1 MADPPLST
9 GLQDSQDSQDSSSPP
24 VNPGNPGILSN
35 KRARR
40 PHWTDRL
47 GPWKGPYR
55 LAWFAVLA
63 LALVNVWFGPLNQD
77 EGWYLLAAQ
86 NVSRGMTPYRD
97 FLYTQGPVLPYAYG
111 WIAGAWSDAG
121 VLGGRLV
128 TAVFGFLATVFF
140 ALVAGELARRRDP
153 DAFGPAFFLAFVLL
167 GLSPDWSYFTA
178 IPKTYALGSFLL
190 ALGFG
195 LSLGAPGRLNRRGAA
210 IAGACFAFAAA
221 TRATL
226 CLAAVPVWIALIVAA
241 RRDRARRFDW
251 LWFAVGCAAAL
262 AFAYAPFL
270 LECPDNF
277 LFSQT
282 YHTARAAAPFGEWLV
297 LRAGFVC
304 FLAQGYPALIAAA
317 AILAAAATK
326 KVSGSKFSSS
336 TPSTPSTSSTLQPLD
351 PLYLAVVASFVLLTL
366 AHFLVPFPYADYN
379 TPAMPLAAVALA
391 VPLGGLVARANLRP
405 WRVGLAALAAS
416 LAFVAASPWPMK
428 WVDGEQHLFW
438 FHSSLDS
445 ALARLRRAG
454 RVVREQNPEGKPI
467 LTQDAYLAVEAGVPV
482 VPGFEMGPFSIF
494 PDLSDDEA
502 RAHRVHNV
510 ETALEAI
517 READYDVAALS
528 GYTFLLGCPST
539 APLPYPDRER
549 LRESVRAPF
558 GAPVYSE
565 HRFGQQNTELLI
577 YSRNAP
583 PDELYWSF

>member
-1 MADPPLST
+1 MEDPATPH
-9 GLQDSQDSQDSSSPP
+9 PAVAAP
-24 VNPGNPGILSN
+24 AP
-35 KRARR
+35 RRR
-40 PHWTDRL
+40 PRWTDRL
-47 GPWKGPYR
+47 GPWKGPYQ
-55 LAWFAVLA
+55 LVWFAVLA
-63 LALVNVWFGPLNQD
+63 LALANVWFGPLNQD

-86 NVSRGMTPYRD
+86 NVDRGLMPYRD
-97 FLYTQGPVLPYAYG
+97 FLYTQGPALPYVYG
-111 WIAGAWSDAG
+111 FVAGAWSDAG

-128 TAVFGFLATVFF
+128 TALFGFLATVFF
-140 ALVAGELARRRDP
+140 AVVAGELARRRDP

-167 GLSPDWSYFTA
+167 GLSPDWAYFTA
-178 IPKTYALGSFLL
+178 IPKTYALGSLFL

-195 LSLGAPGRLNRRGAA
+195 LSLGAPGNPNRRGSAM
-210 IAGACFAFAAA
+210 AGACFALAAA

-226 CLAAVPVWIALIVAA
+226 CLAAVPVWIALIVLA
-241 RRDRARRFDW
+241 RRDRAHRLDW

-262 AFAYAPFL
+262 ALVYAPFL
-270 LECPDNF
+270 ASCPENF

-282 YHTARAAAPFGEWLV
+282 YHAARASAPFGEWLV
-297 LRAGFVC
+297 LRAGFLC
-304 FLAQGYPALIAAA
+304 FLAQGYPALVAAA
-317 AILAAAATK
+317 AILAAAATRAGVESVKCKGKSFPCEDGTRK
-326 KVSGSKFSSS
+326 KSNF
-336 TPSTPSTSSTLQPLD
+336 TLYPFNFKQFD
-351 PLYLAVVASFVLLTL
+351 PLYLAVVSSFVLLTA

-391 VPLGGLVARANLRP
+391 VPLGRLVVCANLRP
-405 WRVGLAALAAS
+405 WRVGLVALAAS

-454 RVVREQNPEGKPI
+454 RVVREQNPAGKPI
-467 LTQDAYLAVEAGVPV
+467 FTQDAYLAVEAGVPV

-510 ETALEAI
+510 ATAEAAI

-539 APLPYPDRER
+539 APLPFSDRER
-549 LRESVRAPF
+549 LREAVRAPF
-558 GAPVYSE
+558 GAPVHSE

-583 PDELYWSF
+583 DEEEWSMGDGWVR

>member
-1 MADPPLST
+1 MA
-9 GLQDSQDSQDSSSPP
+9 
-24 VNPGNPGILSN
+24 
-35 KRARR
+35 KR
-40 PHWTDRL
+40 PWFRL
-47 GPWKGPYR
+47 FL
-55 LAWFAVLA
+55 LAFAAAAA
-63 LALVNVWFGPLNQD
+63 LAAVNVWFGPLNQD

-86 NVSRGMTPYRD
+86 NVDRCLMPYRD
-97 FLYTQGPVLPYAYG
+97 FLYTQGPALPYVYG
-111 WIAGAWSDAG
+111 FVAGAWSDAG

-128 TAVFGFLATVFF
+128 TALFGFLATVFF
-140 ALVAGELARRRDP
+140 AVVAGELARRRDP

-167 GLSPDWSYFTA
+167 GLSPDWAYFTA
-178 IPKTYALGSFLL
+178 IPKTYALGSLFL

-195 LSLGAPGRLNRRGAA
+195 LSLGAPGNPNRRGSA
-210 IAGACFAFAAA
+210 IGGACFALAAA

-226 CLAAVPVWIALIVAA
+226 CLAAVPVWIALVVLA
-241 RRDRARRFDW
+241 RRDRARRLDW

-270 LECPDNF
+270 LECPENF

-282 YHTARAAAPFGEWLV
+282 YHAARASAPLGEWLV
-297 LRAGFVC
+297 LRAGFLC

-317 AILAAAATK
+317 AILAAVATK

-351 PLYLAVVASFVLLTL
+351 PLYLAVVVAFVLLTL

-391 VPLGGLVARANLRP
+391 VPLGGLVVRANLRP
-405 WRVGLAALAAS
+405 WRVGLAALVAS

-517 READYDVAALS
+517 READYDVVALS

-539 APLPYPDRER
+539 APLPYSDRARLLSAVREER
-549 LRESVRAPF
+549 FGETVYEAP
-558 GAPVYSE
+558 
-565 HRFGQQNTELLI
+565 RFGQQNTELLI

-583 PDELYWSF
+583 VLEEDWSF

>member
-1 MADPPLST
+1 MA
-9 GLQDSQDSQDSSSPP
+9 
-24 VNPGNPGILSN
+24 
-35 KRARR
+35 KR
-40 PHWTDRL
+40 PWFRL
-47 GPWKGPYR
+47 FL
-55 LAWFAVLA
+55 LAFAAAAA
-63 LALVNVWFGPLNQD
+63 LAAVNVWFGPLNQD
-77 EGWYLLAAQ
+77 EGWYLLAAR
-86 NVSRGMTPYRD
+86 NLSRGMMPYRD
-97 FLYTQGPVLPYAYG
+97 FLYTQGPVLPWVYG
-111 WIAGAWSDAG
+111 VFADVWSPGG
-121 VLGGRLV
+121 VLGGRIL
-128 TAVFGFLATVFF
+128 TALLGLLAALFF
-140 ALVAGELARRRDP
+140 SVCAGCLARRRDP
-153 DAFGPAFFLAFVLL
+153 AAEWPAFVLAFIL
-167 GLSPDWSYFTA
+167 LSLSPDWSYFTA
-178 IPKTYALGSFLL
+178 IPKTYALGAF
-190 ALGFG
+190 F
-195 LSLGAPGRLNRRGAA
+195 LSLGFLFATGLELALKSIPRRAPFAA
-210 IAGACFAFAAA
+210 AFSGACFAFAAA

-226 CLAAVPVWIALIVAA
+226 CLAAVPVWIALIVLA
-241 RRDRARRFDW
+241 RRDRARRLDW

-270 LECPDNF
+270 LECPENF

-282 YHTARAAAPFGEWLV
+282 YHAARASAPLGEWLV
-297 LRAGFVC
+297 LRAGFLC

-317 AILAAAATK
+317 AILAAVAVFRTREAGGAA
-326 KVSGSKFSSS
+326 GPAD
-336 TPSTPSTSSTLQPLD
+336 PSRV
-351 PLYLAVVASFVLLTL
+351 LYLAVVAAFALLTL

-405 WRVGLAALAAS
+405 WRVGLVALAAS
-416 LAFVAASPWPMK
+416 AAFVAASPWPMK

-454 RVVREQNPEGKPI
+454 RVVREQNPQGKPI
-467 LTQDAYLAVEAGVPV
+467 LTQDAYLAVEAGFPV

-502 RAHRVHNV
+502 RAHRVHNLA
-510 ETALEAI
+510 TAEKAI

-528 GYTFLLGCPST
+528 GYAFLLGCPST

>member
-1 MADPPLST
+1 MSDSRST
-9 GLQDSQDSQDSSSPP
+9 GLQANPWRWP
-24 VNPGNPGILSN
+24 V
-35 KRARR
+35 
-40 PHWTDRL
+40 
-47 GPWKGPYR
+47 R
-55 LAWFAVLA
+55 LALLA
-63 LALVNVWFGPLNQD
+63 AALLAAVNVWFGPLNAD

-86 NVSRGMTPYRD
+86 NVSRGMVPYRD
-97 FLYTQGPVLPYAYG
+97 FLYTQGPALPFVYG
-111 WIAGAWSDAG
+111 AFADNWSPGG
-121 VLGGRLV
+121 VLGGRIL
-128 TAVFGFLATVFF
+128 TALLGLLAALFF
-140 ALVAGELARRRDP
+140 SACAGCLARRRDP
-153 DAFGPAFFLAFVLL
+153 AAECPAFVLSFL
-167 GLSPDWSYFTA
+167 LLSLSPDWSYFTA
-178 IPKTYALGSFLL
+178 IPKTYALGAFFLSFGFLFATGLEL
-190 ALGFG
+190 ALK
-195 LSLGAPGRLNRRGAA
+195 SIPRRAPFAA
-210 IAGACFAFAAA
+210 AFSGVCFALAAA

-270 LECPDNF
+270 LECPENF

-282 YHTARAAAPFGEWLV
+282 YHAARASAPLGEWLV
-297 LRAGFVC
+297 LRAGFLC

-351 PLYLAVVASFVLLTL
+351 PLYLAVVAAFVLLTA

-416 LAFVAASPWPMK
+416 VAFVAASPWPMK

-454 RVVREQNPEGKPI
+454 RAVRERNPEGKPI
-467 LTQDAYLAVEAGVPV
+467 LAQDAYLAVEAGVPV
-482 VPGFEMGPFSIF
+482 VRGFEMGPFSIF

-510 ETALEAI
+510 ATAEAAI

-528 GYTFLLGCPST
+528 GFSFALACPST
-539 APLPYPDRER
+539 DPLPESDRER
-549 LRESVRAPF
+549 LLSAVRDRCGEAVLAEP
-558 GAPVYSE
+558 
-565 HRFGQQNTELLI
+565 RFGQHNTPLEV
-577 YSRNAP
+577 RVR
-583 PDELYWSF
+583 

>member
-40 PHWTDRL
+40 PHWTDWL

-128 TAVFGFLATVFF
+128 TAVFGLLATVFF

-190 ALGFG
+190 ALGFA
-195 LSLGAPGRLNRRGAA
+195 LSLGAPGRPNRRGAA
-210 IAGACFAFAAA
+210 IAGICFALAAA

-297 LRAGFVC
+297 LRAGFLC

-317 AILAAAATK
+317 AILAAVAVFRTREAGGAA
-326 KVSGSKFSSS
+326 GPAD
-336 TPSTPSTSSTLQPLD
+336 PSRV
-351 PLYLAVVASFVLLTL
+351 LYFAVVVAFVLLTL

-467 LTQDAYLAVEAGVPV
+467 LAQDAYLAVEAGVPV

-510 ETALEAI
+510 ATAEKAI

-539 APLPYPDRER
+539 EPLPYPDRER

>member
-1 MADPPLST
+1 MA
-9 GLQDSQDSQDSSSPP
+9 
-24 VNPGNPGILSN
+24 
-35 KRARR
+35 KR
-40 PHWTDRL
+40 PWFRL
-47 GPWKGPYR
+47 FL
-55 LAWFAVLA
+55 LAFAAAAA

-97 FLYTQGPVLPYAYG
+97 FLYTQGPVLPYVYG
-111 WIAGAWSDAG
+111 CLAGAWSGAG

-128 TAVFGFLATVFF
+128 TAFFGFLATVFF

-153 DAFGPAFFLAFVLL
+153 DAFGPAFLLSFVLL
-167 GLSPDWSYFTA
+167 GLSPDWAYFTA
-178 IPKTYALGSFLL
+178 IPKTYALGSFFLG
-190 ALGFG
+190 LGFAFAVG
-195 LSLGAPGRLNRRGAA
+195 FGESRRRALFVA
-210 IAGACFAFAAA
+210 FAGACFALAAA

-226 CLAAVPVWIALIVAA
+226 CLAAVPVWIALIVLA

-251 LWFAVGCAAAL
+251 LLFAIGCAVAL
-262 AFAYAPFL
+262 ALVYGPFL
-270 LECPDNF
+270 AICPENF

-282 YHTARAAAPFGEWLV
+282 YHAARASAPFGEWLV
-297 LRAGFVC
+297 LRAGFLC
-304 FLAQGYPALIAAA
+304 FLAQGYPAMVAAA
-317 AILAAAATK
+317 AILAAAATGRK
-326 KVSGSKFSSS
+326 SQVESPKDQDARRETQDDKA
-336 TPSTPSTSSTLQPLD
+336 TCDLRPATCDL
-351 PLYLAVVASFVLLTL
+351 LYWSVVASFVLLTL

-391 VPLGGLVARANLRP
+391 VPLGRLVVRANLRP
-405 WRVGLAALAAS
+405 WRVGLVALAAS
-416 LAFVAASPWPMK
+416 AAFVAASPWPMK

-445 ALARLRRAG
+445 PLARLRRAG

-510 ETALEAI
+510 ETALAAI

-528 GYTFLLGCPST
+528 GYTFSLGCPST
-539 APLPYPDRER
+539 APLHYDDRER
-549 LRESVRAPF
+549 LLSAVREERF
-558 GAPVYSE
+558 GETVYE
-565 HRFGQQNTELLI
+565 MTRFGQQNTELLI

-583 PDELYWSF
+583 VVEEDWSF

>member
-1 MADPPLST
+1 MA
-9 GLQDSQDSQDSSSPP
+9 
-24 VNPGNPGILSN
+24 
-35 KRARR
+35 KR
-40 PHWTDRL
+40 PWFRL
-47 GPWKGPYR
+47 FL
-55 LAWFAVLA
+55 LAFAAAAA
-63 LALVNVWFGPLNQD
+63 LAAVNVWFGPLNQD
-77 EGWYLLAAQ
+77 EGWYLLAAR
-86 NVSRGMTPYRD
+86 NLSRGMMPYRD
-97 FLYTQGPVLPYAYG
+97 FLYTQGPVLPWVYG
-111 WIAGAWSDAG
+111 VFADVWSPGG
-121 VLGGRLV
+121 VLGGRIL
-128 TAVFGFLATVFF
+128 TALLGLLAALFF
-140 ALVAGELARRRDP
+140 SVCAGCLARRRDP
-153 DAFGPAFFLAFVLL
+153 AAEWPAFVLAFIL
-167 GLSPDWSYFTA
+167 LSLSPDWSYFTA
-178 IPKTYALGSFLL
+178 IPKTYALGAF
-190 ALGFG
+190 F
-195 LSLGAPGRLNRRGAA
+195 LSLGFLFATGLELALKSIPRRAPFAA
-210 IAGACFAFAAA
+210 AFSGACFAFAAA

-226 CLAAVPVWIALIVAA
+226 CLAAVPVWIALIVLA
-241 RRDRARRFDW
+241 RRDRARRLDW

-270 LECPDNF
+270 LECPENF

-282 YHTARAAAPFGEWLV
+282 YHAARASAPLGEWLV
-297 LRAGFVC
+297 LRAGFLC

-317 AILAAAATK
+317 AILAAVAVFRTREAGGAA
-326 KVSGSKFSSS
+326 GPAD
-336 TPSTPSTSSTLQPLD
+336 PSRV
-351 PLYLAVVASFVLLTL
+351 LYLAVVAAFALLTL

-405 WRVGLAALAAS
+405 WRVGLVALAAS
-416 LAFVAASPWPMK
+416 AAFVAASPWPMK

-467 LTQDAYLAVEAGVPV
+467 LAQDAYLAVEAGVPV

-494 PDLSDDEA
+494 PDLSDEEA
-502 RAHRVHNV
+502 RARRVHNV
-510 ETALEAI
+510 ATAEAAI

-549 LRESVRAPF
+549 LCESVRAPF

>member
-1 MADPPLST
+1 MA
-9 GLQDSQDSQDSSSPP
+9 
-24 VNPGNPGILSN
+24 
-35 KRARR
+35 KR
-40 PHWTDRL
+40 PWFRL
-47 GPWKGPYR
+47 FL
-55 LAWFAVLA
+55 LAFAAAAA
-63 LALVNVWFGPLNQD
+63 LAAVNVWFGPLNAD

-86 NVSRGMTPYRD
+86 NVSRGMVPYRD
-97 FLYTQGPVLPYAYG
+97 FLYTQGPALPFVYG
-111 WIAGAWSDAG
+111 AFADNWSPGG
-121 VLGGRLV
+121 VLGGRIL
-128 TAVFGFLATVFF
+128 TALLGLLAALFF
-140 ALVAGELARRRDP
+140 SACAGCLARRRDP
-153 DAFGPAFFLAFVLL
+153 AAEWPAFVLSFL
-167 GLSPDWSYFTA
+167 LLSLSPDWSYFTA
-178 IPKTYALGSFLL
+178 IPKTYALGAFFLSFGFLFATGLEL
-190 ALGFG
+190 ALK
-195 LSLGAPGRLNRRGAA
+195 SIPRRAPFAA
-210 IAGACFAFAAA
+210 AFSGVCFALAAA

-317 AILAAAATK
+317 AVLAAAATK

-351 PLYLAVVASFVLLTL
+351 PLYLAVVAAFVLLTL

-391 VPLGGLVARANLRP
+391 VPLGRLVVRANLRP

-416 LAFVAASPWPMK
+416 AAFVAASPWPMK

-510 ETALEAI
+510 ATAEKAI

>member
-1 MADPPLST
+1 MA
-9 GLQDSQDSQDSSSPP
+9 
-24 VNPGNPGILSN
+24 
-35 KRARR
+35 KR
-40 PHWTDRL
+40 PWFRL
-47 GPWKGPYR
+47 FL
-55 LAWFAVLA
+55 LAFAAAAA
-63 LALVNVWFGPLNQD
+63 LAAVNVWFGPLNQD

-86 NVSRGMTPYRD
+86 NVSRGMVPYRD
-97 FLYTQGPVLPYAYG
+97 FLYTQGPVLPFVYG
-111 WIAGAWSDAG
+111 AFADNWSPGG
-121 VLGGRLV
+121 VLGGRIL
-128 TAVFGFLATVFF
+128 TALLGLLAALFF
-140 ALVAGELARRRDP
+140 SVCAGCLARRRDP
-153 DAFGPAFFLAFVLL
+153 AAEWPAFVLSFL
-167 GLSPDWSYFTA
+167 LLSLSPDWSYFTA
-178 IPKTYALGSFLL
+178 IPKTYALGAF
-190 ALGFG
+190 F
-195 LSLGAPGRLNRRGAA
+195 LSLGFLFATGLELALKSIPRRAPFAA
-210 IAGACFAFAAA
+210 AFSGVCFALAAA

-262 AFAYAPFL
+262 ALAYAPFL
-270 LECPDNF
+270 ALCPENF

-282 YHTARAAAPFGEWLV
+282 YHAARASAPFGQWLV

-326 KVSGSKFSSS
+326 KVSSSKFSSS

-391 VPLGGLVARANLRP
+391 VPLGRLVVRANLRP
-405 WRVGLAALAAS
+405 WRVGLVALAAS
-416 LAFVAASPWPMK
+416 AAFVAASPWPMK
-428 WVDGEQHLFW
+428 WVDGEQHPFW
-438 FHSSLDS
+438 FHSTLDS

-528 GYTFLLGCPST
+528 GYAFLLGCPST
-539 APLPYPDRER
+539 APLPYSDRER

>member
-1 MADPPLST
+1 MA
-9 GLQDSQDSQDSSSPP
+9 
-24 VNPGNPGILSN
+24 
-35 KRARR
+35 KR
-40 PHWTDRL
+40 PWFRL
-47 GPWKGPYR
+47 FL
-55 LAWFAVLA
+55 LAFAAAAA
-63 LALVNVWFGPLNQD
+63 LAAVNVWFGPLNQD

-86 NVSRGMTPYRD
+86 NVSRGMVPYRD
-97 FLYTQGPVLPYAYG
+97 FLYTQGPALPFVYG
-111 WIAGAWSDAG
+111 AFADNWSPGG
-121 VLGGRLV
+121 VLGGRIL
-128 TAVFGFLATVFF
+128 TALLGLLAALFF
-140 ALVAGELARRRDP
+140 SACAGCLARRRDP
-153 DAFGPAFFLAFVLL
+153 AAEWPAFVLSFL
-167 GLSPDWSYFTA
+167 LLSLSPDWSYFTA
-178 IPKTYALGSFLL
+178 IPKTYALGAFFLSFGFLFATGLEL
-190 ALGFG
+190 ALK
-195 LSLGAPGRLNRRGAA
+195 SIPRRAPFAA
-210 IAGACFAFAAA
+210 AFSGVCFALAAA

-270 LECPDNF
+270 LECPENF

-282 YHTARAAAPFGEWLV
+282 YHAARASAPLGEWLV
-297 LRAGFVC
+297 LRAGFLC

-317 AILAAAATK
+317 AILAVAATK
-326 KVSGSKFSSS
+326 KVSGSKFSS
-336 TPSTPSTSSTLQPLD
+336 STPSTSSTLQPLD

-405 WRVGLAALAAS
+405 WRVGLAALVAS

-510 ETALEAI
+510 ATAEKAI

-539 APLPYPDRER
+539 EPLPYPDRER

>member
-1 MADPPLST
+1 MA
-9 GLQDSQDSQDSSSPP
+9 
-24 VNPGNPGILSN
+24 
-35 KRARR
+35 KR
-40 PHWTDRL
+40 PWFRL
-47 GPWKGPYR
+47 FL
-55 LAWFAVLA
+55 LAFAAAAA
-63 LALVNVWFGPLNQD
+63 LAAVNVWFGPLNQD

-86 NVSRGMTPYRD
+86 NVSRGMVPYRD
-97 FLYTQGPVLPYAYG
+97 FLYTQGPALPFVYG
-111 WIAGAWSDAG
+111 AFADNWSPGG
-121 VLGGRLV
+121 VLGGRIL
-128 TAVFGFLATVFF
+128 TALLGLLAALFF
-140 ALVAGELARRRDP
+140 SVCAGCLARRRDP
-153 DAFGPAFFLAFVLL
+153 AAEWPAFVLSFL
-167 GLSPDWSYFTA
+167 LLSLSPDWSYFTA
-178 IPKTYALGSFLL
+178 IPKTYALGAFFLSFGFLFATGLEL
-190 ALGFG
+190 ALK
-195 LSLGAPGRLNRRGAA
+195 SIPRRAPFAA
-210 IAGACFAFAAA
+210 AFSGVCFALAAA

-270 LECPDNF
+270 LECPENF

-282 YHTARAAAPFGEWLV
+282 YHAARASAPLGEWLV
-297 LRAGFVC
+297 LRAGFLC

-317 AILAAAATK
+317 AILAVAATK

-405 WRVGLAALAAS
+405 WRVGLVALVAS

-510 ETALEAI
+510 ATAEKAI

-528 GYTFLLGCPST
+528 GYAFLLGCPST
-539 APLPYPDRER
+539 EPLPYPDRER

>member
-1 MADPPLST
+1 MD
-9 GLQDSQDSQDSSSPP
+9 DSPRGRWIGP
-24 VNPGNPGILSN
+24 VL
-35 KRARR
+35 
-40 PHWTDRL
+40 
-47 GPWKGPYR
+47 
-55 LAWFAVLA
+55 LAWLA
-63 LALVNVWFGPLNQD
+63 AALLAAVNVWFGPLNQD

-86 NVSRGMTPYRD
+86 NLSRGMMPYRD
-97 FLYTQGPVLPYAYG
+97 FLYTQGPVLPWVYG
-111 WIAGAWSDAG
+111 VFADVWSPGG
-121 VLGGRLV
+121 VLGGRIF
-128 TAVFGFLATVFF
+128 TAVLGFAAAFNFSV
-140 ALVAGELARRRDP
+140 VACLLARLRGR
-153 DAFGPAFFLAFVLL
+153 AAAAPAGFLAFVLIA
-167 GLSPDWSYFTA
+167 LSPDWSYFTA
-178 IPKTYALGSFLL
+178 IPKTYALGSFFLSGGFLLL
-190 ALGFG
+190 APPVALPLGRGRTLFVG
-195 LSLGAPGRLNRRGAA
+195 RVSPGA
-210 IAGACFAFAAA
+210 AGACFAFAAA

-226 CLAAVPVWIALIVAA
+226 CLAAVPVWIALIVLA
-241 RRDRARRFDW
+241 RRDRDRRLDW
-251 LWFAVGCAAAL
+251 LWFALGCAVAL
-262 AFAYAPFL
+262 ALEYAPFL
-270 LECPDNF
+270 ALCPENF

-282 YHTARAAAPFGEWLV
+282 YHAARASAPLGEWLV
-297 LRAGFVC
+297 LRAGFLC

-317 AILAAAATK
+317 AILAVAATK
-326 KVSGSKFSSS
+326 KVSGSKFSS
-336 TPSTPSTSSTLQPLD
+336 STPSTSSTLQPLD

-405 WRVGLAALAAS
+405 WRVGLVALVAS

-445 ALARLRRAG
+445 SLARLRRAG

-467 LTQDAYLAVEAGVPV
+467 LAQDAYLAVEAGVPV

-510 ETALEAI
+510 ATAEAAI

>member
-1 MADPPLST
+1 MD
-9 GLQDSQDSQDSSSPP
+9 DSPRGRWIGP
-24 VNPGNPGILSN
+24 VL
-35 KRARR
+35 
-40 PHWTDRL
+40 
-47 GPWKGPYR
+47 
-55 LAWFAVLA
+55 LAWLA
-63 LALVNVWFGPLNQD
+63 AALLAAVNVWFGPLNQD

-86 NVSRGMTPYRD
+86 NVSRGMMPYRD
-97 FLYTQGPVLPYAYG
+97 FLYTQGPVLPFVYG
-111 WIAGAWSDAG
+111 AFSGAWSSGG
-121 VLGGRLV
+121 VLGGRIF
-128 TAVFGFLATVFF
+128 TAILGFAAAFNFSV
-140 ALVAGELARRRDP
+140 VACLLARLRGR
-153 DAFGPAFFLAFVLL
+153 AAAAPAGFLAFVLIA
-167 GLSPDWSYFTA
+167 LSPDWSYFTA
-178 IPKTYALGSFLL
+178 IPKTYALGAFLL
-190 ALGFG
+190 SCGFVLLAPALWLDRPRVF
-195 LSLGAPGRLNRRGAA
+195 LGREHPAA
-210 IAGACFAFAAA
+210 AGACFAFAAA

-226 CLAAVPVWIALIVAA
+226 CLAAVPVWIALIVLA
-241 RRDRARRFDW
+241 RRDRARRLDW
-251 LWFAVGCAAAL
+251 LWFALGCAAAL
-262 AFAYAPFL
+262 ALVYAPFL
-270 LECPDNF
+270 ALCPENF

-282 YHTARAAAPFGEWLV
+282 YHAARASAPLGEWLV

-317 AILAAAATK
+317 AILAAVAVFRTREAGGAA
-326 KVSGSKFSSS
+326 GPAD
-336 TPSTPSTSSTLQPLD
+336 PSRV
-351 PLYLAVVASFVLLTL
+351 LYFAVVVAFVLLTL

-391 VPLGGLVARANLRP
+391 VPLGGLVVRANLRP
-405 WRVGLAALAAS
+405 WRVGLAALVAS

-467 LTQDAYLAVEAGVPV
+467 LTQDAYLAVEAGFPV

-502 RAHRVHNV
+502 RAHRVHNLA
-510 ETALEAI
+510 TAEKAI

-539 APLPYPDRER
+539 EPLPYPDRER

-577 YSRNAP
+577 YSRNAS

>member
-1 MADPPLST
+1 ML
-9 GLQDSQDSQDSSSPP
+9 
-24 VNPGNPGILSN
+24 
-35 KRARR
+35 
-40 PHWTDRL
+40 
-47 GPWKGPYR
+47 
-55 LAWFAVLA
+55 LAWLA
-63 LALVNVWFGPLNQD
+63 AALLAAVNVWFGPLNAD

-86 NVSRGMTPYRD
+86 NVSRGMVPYRD
-97 FLYTQGPVLPYAYG
+97 FLYTQGPALPFVYG
-111 WIAGAWSDAG
+111 AFADNWSPGG
-121 VLGGRLV
+121 VLGGRIL
-128 TAVFGFLATVFF
+128 TALLGLLAALFF
-140 ALVAGELARRRDP
+140 SVCAGCLARRRDP
-153 DAFGPAFFLAFVLL
+153 AAEWPAFVLSFL
-167 GLSPDWSYFTA
+167 LLSLSPDWSYFTA
-178 IPKTYALGSFLL
+178 IPKTYALGAFFLSFGFLFATGLEL
-190 ALGFG
+190 ALK
-195 LSLGAPGRLNRRGAA
+195 SIPRRAPFAA
-210 IAGACFAFAAA
+210 AFSGVCFALAAA

-270 LECPDNF
+270 LECPENF

-282 YHTARAAAPFGEWLV
+282 YHAARASAPFGQWLV
-297 LRAGFVC
+297 LRAGFLC

-317 AILAAAATK
+317 AILAVAATK

-336 TPSTPSTSSTLQPLD
+336 TSSTPSTPSTLQPLD
-351 PLYLAVVASFVLLTL
+351 PLYLAVVAAFALLTL

-391 VPLGGLVARANLRP
+391 VPLGRLVARSNLRP

-416 LAFVAASPWPMK
+416 AAFVAASPWPMK

-454 RVVREQNPEGKPI
+454 RVVRERNPEGKPI
-467 LTQDAYLAVEAGVPV
+467 LAQDAYLAVEAGVPV
-482 VPGFEMGPFSIF
+482 VRGFEMGPFSIF

-510 ETALEAI
+510 ATAEAAI

-528 GYTFLLGCPST
+528 GFSFALACPST
-539 APLPYPDRER
+539 DPLPESDRER
-549 LRESVRAPF
+549 LLSAVRDRCGEAVLAEP
-558 GAPVYSE
+558 
-565 HRFGQQNTELLI
+565 RFGQHNTPLEV
-577 YSRNAP
+577 RVR
-583 PDELYWSF
+583 

>member
-1 MADPPLST
+1 MA
-9 GLQDSQDSQDSSSPP
+9 
-24 VNPGNPGILSN
+24 
-35 KRARR
+35 KR
-40 PHWTDRL
+40 PWFRL
-47 GPWKGPYR
+47 FL
-55 LAWFAVLA
+55 LAFAAAAA
-63 LALVNVWFGPLNQD
+63 LAAVNVWFGPLNQD

-86 NVSRGMTPYRD
+86 NVSRGMVPYRD
-97 FLYTQGPVLPYAYG
+97 FLYTQGPALPFVYG
-111 WIAGAWSDAG
+111 AFADNWSPGG
-121 VLGGRLV
+121 VLGGRIL
-128 TAVFGFLATVFF
+128 TALLGLLAALFF
-140 ALVAGELARRRDP
+140 SGCAGCLARRRDP
-153 DAFGPAFFLAFVLL
+153 AAEWPAFVLSFL
-167 GLSPDWSYFTA
+167 LLSLSPDWSYFTA
-178 IPKTYALGSFLL
+178 IPKTYALGAFFLSFGFLFATGLEL
-190 ALGFG
+190 ALK
-195 LSLGAPGRLNRRGAA
+195 SIPRRAPFAA
-210 IAGACFAFAAA
+210 AFSGVCFALAAA

-270 LECPDNF
+270 LECPENF

-282 YHTARAAAPFGEWLV
+282 YHAARASAPLGEWLV

-336 TPSTPSTSSTLQPLD
+336 TPSTPSTPSTSSTLQPLD
-351 PLYLAVVASFVLLTL
+351 PLYLAVVAAFVLLTL

-405 WRVGLAALAAS
+405 WRVGLVALAAS
-416 LAFVAASPWPMK
+416 AAFVAASPWPMK

-467 LTQDAYLAVEAGVPV
+467 LTQDAYLAVEAGFPV

-510 ETALEAI
+510 ATAEKAI

-528 GYTFLLGCPST
+528 GYAFLLGCPST

>member
-1 MADPPLST
+1 ML
-9 GLQDSQDSQDSSSPP
+9 
-24 VNPGNPGILSN
+24 
-35 KRARR
+35 
-40 PHWTDRL
+40 
-47 GPWKGPYR
+47 
-55 LAWFAVLA
+55 LAWLA
-63 LALVNVWFGPLNQD
+63 AALLAAVNVWFGPLNAD

-86 NVSRGMTPYRD
+86 NVSRGMVPYRD
-97 FLYTQGPVLPYAYG
+97 FLYTQGPALPFVYG
-111 WIAGAWSDAG
+111 AFADNWSPGG
-121 VLGGRLV
+121 VLGGRIL
-128 TAVFGFLATVFF
+128 TALLGLLAALFF
-140 ALVAGELARRRDP
+140 SACAGCLARRRDP
-153 DAFGPAFFLAFVLL
+153 AAEWPAFVLSFL
-167 GLSPDWSYFTA
+167 LLSLSPDWSYFTA
-178 IPKTYALGSFLL
+178 IPKTYALGAFFLSFGFLFATGLEL
-190 ALGFG
+190 ALK
-195 LSLGAPGRLNRRGAA
+195 SIPRRAPFAA
-210 IAGACFAFAAA
+210 AFSGVCFALAAA

-270 LECPDNF
+270 LECPENF

-282 YHTARAAAPFGEWLV
+282 YHAARASAPLGEWLV
-297 LRAGFVC
+297 LRAGFLC

-317 AILAAAATK
+317 AILAVAATK
-326 KVSGSKFSSS
+326 KVSGSKFSS
-336 TPSTPSTSSTLQPLD
+336 STPSTSSTLQPLD

-510 ETALEAI
+510 ATAEKAI

-539 APLPYPDRER
+539 EPLPYPDRER

>member
-1 MADPPLST
+1 MA
-9 GLQDSQDSQDSSSPP
+9 
-24 VNPGNPGILSN
+24 
-35 KRARR
+35 KR
-40 PHWTDRL
+40 PWFRL
-47 GPWKGPYR
+47 FL
-55 LAWFAVLA
+55 LAFAAAAA
-63 LALVNVWFGPLNQD
+63 LAAVNVWFGPLNQD

-86 NVSRGMTPYRD
+86 NVSRGMVPYRD
-97 FLYTQGPVLPYAYG
+97 FLYTQGPALPFVYG
-111 WIAGAWSDAG
+111 AFADNWSPGG
-121 VLGGRLV
+121 VLGGRIL
-128 TAVFGFLATVFF
+128 TALLGLLAALFF
-140 ALVAGELARRRDP
+140 SACAGCLARRRDP
-153 DAFGPAFFLAFVLL
+153 AAEWPAFVLSFL
-167 GLSPDWSYFTA
+167 LLSLSPDWSYFTA
-178 IPKTYALGSFLL
+178 IPKTYALGAFFLSFGFLFATGLEL
-190 ALGFG
+190 ALK
-195 LSLGAPGRLNRRGAA
+195 SIPRRAPFAA
-210 IAGACFAFAAA
+210 AFSGVCFALAAA

-270 LECPDNF
+270 LECPENF

-282 YHTARAAAPFGEWLV
+282 YHAARASAPLGEWLV
-297 LRAGFVC
+297 LRAGFLC

-317 AILAAAATK
+317 AILAVAATK
-326 KVSGSKFSSS
+326 KVSGSKFSS
-336 TPSTPSTSSTLQPLD
+336 STPSTSSTLQPLD

-405 WRVGLAALAAS
+405 WRVGLAALVAS

-510 ETALEAI
+510 ATAEKAI

-528 GYTFLLGCPST
+528 GYAFLLGCPST
-539 APLPYPDRER
+539 EPLPYPDRER

>member
-1 MADPPLST
+1 MA
-9 GLQDSQDSQDSSSPP
+9 
-24 VNPGNPGILSN
+24 
-35 KRARR
+35 KR
-40 PHWTDRL
+40 PWFRL
-47 GPWKGPYR
+47 FL
-55 LAWFAVLA
+55 LAFAAAAA
-63 LALVNVWFGPLNQD
+63 LAAVNVWFGPLNQD

-86 NVSRGMTPYRD
+86 NLSRGMMPYRD
-97 FLYTQGPVLPYAYG
+97 FLYTQGPVLPWVYG
-111 WIAGAWSDAG
+111 VFADVWSPGG
-121 VLGGRLV
+121 VLGGRIL
-128 TAVFGFLATVFF
+128 TALLGLLAALFF
-140 ALVAGELARRRDP
+140 SVCAGCLARRRDP
-153 DAFGPAFFLAFVLL
+153 AAEWPAFVLAFIL
-167 GLSPDWSYFTA
+167 LSLSPDWSYFTA
-178 IPKTYALGSFLL
+178 IPKTYALGAF
-190 ALGFG
+190 F
-195 LSLGAPGRLNRRGAA
+195 LSLGFLFATGLELALKSIPRRAPFAA
-210 IAGACFAFAAA
+210 AFSGVCFALAAA

-226 CLAAVPVWIALIVAA
+226 CLAAVPVWIALIVLA

-251 LWFAVGCAAAL
+251 LLFAIGCAAAL
-262 AFAYAPFL
+262 ALEYAPFL
-270 LECPDNF
+270 ALCPDNF

-282 YHTARAAAPFGEWLV
+282 YHVARASAPFGQWLV

-317 AILAAAATK
+317 AILAAVAVFRTREAGGAA
-326 KVSGSKFSSS
+326 GPAD
-336 TPSTPSTSSTLQPLD
+336 PSRV
-351 PLYLAVVASFVLLTL
+351 LYLAVVASFVLLTL

-391 VPLGGLVARANLRP
+391 VPLGRLVVRANLRP
-405 WRVGLAALAAS
+405 WRIGLVALAAS
-416 LAFVAASPWPMK
+416 AAFVAASPWPMK

-438 FHSSLDS
+438 FHSTLDS

-467 LTQDAYLAVEAGVPV
+467 LTQDAYLAVEAGFPV

-494 PDLSDDEA
+494 PELSDDEA

-510 ETALEAI
+510 ATAEKAI

-528 GYTFLLGCPST
+528 GYAFLLGCPST

>member
-1 MADPPLST
+1 MA
-9 GLQDSQDSQDSSSPP
+9 
-24 VNPGNPGILSN
+24 
-35 KRARR
+35 KR
-40 PHWTDRL
+40 PWFRL
-47 GPWKGPYR
+47 FL
-55 LAWFAVLA
+55 LAWLA
-63 LALVNVWFGPLNQD
+63 AALLAAVNVWFGPLNQD
-77 EGWYLLAAQ
+77 EGWYLLAAR
-86 NVSRGMTPYRD
+86 NLSRGMMPYRD
-97 FLYTQGPVLPYAYG
+97 FLYTQGPVLPWVYG
-111 WIAGAWSDAG
+111 VFADVWSPGG
-121 VLGGRLV
+121 VLGGRIF
-128 TAVFGFLATVFF
+128 TAVLGFAAAFNF
-140 ALVAGELARRRDP
+140 SGVACLLARLRGR
-153 DAFGPAFFLAFVLL
+153 AAAAPAGFLAFVLIA
-167 GLSPDWSYFTA
+167 LSPDWSYFTA
-178 IPKTYALGSFLL
+178 IPKTYALGAFLL
-190 ALGFG
+190 SCGFVLLTPALWLDRPRVF
-195 LSLGAPGRLNRRGAA
+195 LGREHPAA
-210 IAGACFAFAAA
+210 AGACFAFAAA

-226 CLAAVPVWIALIVAA
+226 CLAAVPVWIALIVLA
-241 RRDRARRFDW
+241 RRDRARRLDW
-251 LWFAVGCAAAL
+251 LWFALGCAVAL
-262 AFAYAPFL
+262 ALEYAPFL
-270 LECPDNF
+270 ALCPDNF

-282 YHTARAAAPFGEWLV
+282 YHAARASAPFGQWLV
-297 LRAGFVC
+297 LRAGFLC

-317 AILAAAATK
+317 AILAAVAVFRTREAGGAA
-326 KVSGSKFSSS
+326 GPAD
-336 TPSTPSTSSTLQPLD
+336 PSRV
-351 PLYLAVVASFVLLTL
+351 LYLAVVASFVLLTL

-391 VPLGGLVARANLRP
+391 VPLGRLVARSNLRP
-405 WRVGLAALAAS
+405 WRVGLAALVAS

-467 LTQDAYLAVEAGVPV
+467 LTQDAYLAVEAGFPV

-502 RAHRVHNV
+502 RARRVHNLA
-510 ETALEAI
+510 TAEKAI

-528 GYTFLLGCPST
+528 GYAFLLGCPST